1 MTGPKAFLTEF
12 GIHHILESCGKSKC
26 VYRRPEMA
34 GYSFVEAPFTSEGDN
49 VDKGRKQGLCNHV
62 K

>member
-1 MTGPKAFLTEF
+1 M
-12 GIHHILESCGKSKC
+12 C

-34 GYSFVEAPFTSEGDN
+34 GYSFVEAPITSEGDN
-49 VDKGRKQGLCNHV
+49 VDKGRKQGLCNHL